1 MELFSNGVVHARDHV
16 LTHAPLMQPLLRL
29 RRSWVGAETIAC
41 NFRALTHG
49 LGGVCTVNSSDFIL
63 QGKHA
68 MIIRNSVIT
77 HISVGV
83 CAVAVL
89 LTGCAT
95 ATQEQKGAGTGAL
108 IGAVAGQVLGRDS
121 KSTAIG
127 AGLGA
132 LGGYIW
138 SKQMEDKKRAM
149 EQATAGT
156 GTVVTQT
163 ADNQLKLSI
172 PNDIS
177 FDTGRADIKPNLRPI
192 LDQFA
197 QGLSQQPSMEVRIVG
212 HTDNTGSDAIN
223 NPLSVNRAQ
232 SARDYL
238 VARGVSASRIAIDG
252 RGSREPLADNGT
264 AEGRARNRR
273 IDIFLAERGQR

>member
-1 MELFSNGVVHARDHV
+1 MTFSN
-16 LTHAPLMQPLLRL
+16 
-29 RRSWVGAETIAC
+29 
-41 NFRALTHG
+41 ALKASGSLVTG
-49 LGGVCTVNSSDFIL
+49 LAIV
-63 QGKHA
+63 
-68 MIIRNSVIT
+68 
-77 HISVGV
+77 
-83 CAVAVL
+83 

-95 ATQEQKGAGTGAL
+95 ATPEQKGAGTGAL
-108 IGAVAGQVLGRDS
+108 IGAVAGQVLGRDA
-121 KSTAIG
+121 KSSAIG

-138 SKQMEDKKRAM
+138 SKNMEDKKRAM
-149 EQATAGT
+149 EAATAGT

-177 FDTGRADIKPNLRPI
+177 FDTGRSDIKPNLRPI

-197 QGLSQQPSMEVRIVG
+197 QGLSQQTSMEVKIVG
-212 HTDNTGSDAIN
+212 HTDNKGSDAIN

-238 VARGVSASRIAIDG
+238 VGRGVSSSRISIDG
-252 RGSREPLADNGT
+252 RGSREPIADNAT
-264 AEGRARNRR
+264 EAGRARNRR
-273 IDIFLAERGQR
+273 IDIYLAERSTGK

>member
-1 MELFSNGVVHARDHV
+1 MNLFTSSMINKSLAI
-16 LTHAPLMQPLLRL
+16 
-29 RRSWVGAETIAC
+29 GAA
-41 NFRALTHG
+41 
-49 LGGVCTVNSSDFIL
+49 
-63 QGKHA
+63 
-68 MIIRNSVIT
+68 
-77 HISVGV
+77 
-83 CAVAVL
+83 AVF

-95 ATQEQKGAGTGAL
+95 TAGTQEQRGAGTGAL
-108 IGAVAGQVLGRDS
+108 IGAVAGQLLGGDS

-132 LGGYIW
+132 LGGYVW
-138 SKQMEDKKRAM
+138 SKNMEDKKRAM

-163 ADNQLKLSI
+163 ADNQLQLSI

-212 HTDNTGSDAIN
+212 HTDSTGGDAIN

-238 VARGVSASRIAIDG
+238 VARGVSSSRMSIDG
-252 RGSREPLADNGT
+252 RGSREPIADNGT
-264 AEGRARNRR
+264 ADGRARNRR

>member
-1 MELFSNGVVHARDHV
+1 MTAHNIVFKQMG
-16 LTHAPLMQPLLRL
+16 
-29 RRSWVGAETIAC
+29 IAAC
-41 NFRALTHG
+41 AAAL
-49 LGGVCTVNSSDFIL
+49 V
-63 QGKHA
+63 
-68 MIIRNSVIT
+68 
-77 HISVGV
+77 
-83 CAVAVL
+83 
-89 LTGCAT
+89 LTGCST
-95 ATQEQKGAGTGAL
+95 ATQEQKGAGAGAA
-108 IGAVAGQVLGRDS
+108 IGAVAGQILGRDAR
-121 KSTAIG
+121 STAIG

-132 LGGYIW
+132 LGGYVW
-138 SKQMEDKKRAM
+138 SKNMEDKKRAM

-163 ADNQLKLSI
+163 SDNQLKLSI

-177 FDTGRADIKPNLRPI
+177 FDTGRSEIRPNLRPI

-238 VARGVSASRIAIDG
+238 VARGVSSNRIAIDG
-252 RGSREPLADNGT
+252 RGSREPIADNGT
-264 AEGRARNRR
+264 ESGRARNRR

>member
-1 MELFSNGVVHARDHV
+1 
-16 LTHAPLMQPLLRL
+16 
-29 RRSWVGAETIAC
+29 
-41 NFRALTHG
+41 
-49 LGGVCTVNSSDFIL
+49 
-63 QGKHA
+63 
-68 MIIRNSVIT
+68 MIISTSLKTTAGIL
-77 HISVGV
+77 S
-83 CAVAVL
+83 AVSIL

-95 ATQEQKGAGTGAL
+95 ATPEQQGAGTGAL
-108 IGAVAGQVLGRDS
+108 IGAVAGQIMGRDARS
-121 KSTAIG
+121 SAIG

-132 LGGYIW
+132 LGGYVW
-138 SKQMEDKKRAM
+138 SKNMEDKKRAM
-149 EQATAGT
+149 EAATAGT

-177 FDTGRADIKPNLRPI
+177 FDTGRSDIKANLRPI

-197 QGLSQQPSMEVRIVG
+197 QGLSQQTSMEVKIVG

-238 VARGVSASRIAIDG
+238 VARGVSSQRISIDG
-252 RGSREPLADNGT
+252 RGSREPIADNAT
-264 AEGRARNRR
+264 EAGRARNRR
-273 IDIFLAERGQR
+273 IDIYLAERSAGK